1 MDLFACEGEEHAY
14 GGDAGTRA
22 LLQTRGDTDLAELAR
37 CAGYVARIQ
46 RPACIEKRAVTIQ
59 NRCRWLR
66 GVESLELQE
75 VARTTGPARMCETAV
90 TKTRG

>member
-1 MDLFACEGEEHAY
+1 MRI
-14 GGDAGTRA
+14 GDAGRPLAIAATYKRGHRSRRARA
-22 LLQTRGDTDLAELAR
+22 LR
-37 CAGYVARIQ
+37 AGYVARIQ

-59 NRCRWLR
+59 NRCRSLR

-75 VARTTGPARMCETAV
+75 VALTTGPARMCETAV

>member
-1 MDLFACEGEEHAY
+1 MRGGCGHAGAIAITHMRAHRARENSTRLGRVALT
-14 GGDAGTRA
+14 GG
-22 LLQTRGDTDLAELAR
+22 
-37 CAGYVARIQ
+37 
-46 RPACIEKRAVTIQ
+46 PACMEKRTIAIQ